1 MKIIT
6 NQQLIKRNK
15 QIGQITTVASLVIL
29 GLGLYLSFKSLYLT
43 WSFIALIAG
52 FILSQFGIYYGARWG
67 RSPRPDEQIDAAL
80 KGLDNKYTIY
90 HYKTPVSHLLI
101 GPGGAFLLAV
111 YNQPGTISYDSD
123 KKRWRQ
129 KGGNLYMKI
138 FAQEGLGR
146 PEMDVQNQFEK
157 LNKYFSKKFD
167 SPDEI
172 KVEPV
177 IVFTNEKAIVDQDE
191 SPIAAV
197 TSKKLKDYIRR
208 KAKQNSLDVDL
219 LSTIEQQLSPE

>member
-6 NQQLIKRNK
+6 NQQLINRNK
-15 QIGQITTVASLVIL
+15 KIGQITTVASLVVL

-43 WSFIALIAG
+43 WSFIALVAG

-80 KGLDNKYTIY
+80 KGLDNRYTIY
-90 HYKTPVSHLLI
+90 HYKTPVPHLLI
-101 GPGGAFLLAV
+101 GPGGAFLLAA
-111 YNQPGTISYDSD
+111 YNQPGTISYDSS
-123 KKRWRQ
+123 KNRWKQ

-146 PEMDVQNQFEK
+146 PELDVQNQFEK
-157 LNKYFSKKFD
+157 LNKYFSKKLD
-167 SPDEI
+167 ISDDI
-172 KVEPV
+172 NVEPV
-177 IVFTNEKAIVDQDE
+177 IVFTNEKADINQDE

-197 TSKKLKDYIRR
+197 PAKKLKDYIRR
-208 KAKQNSLDVDL
+208 KAKQTPVDVEL
-219 LSTIEQQLSPE
+219 LSSVERQLPPE

>member
-6 NQQLIKRNK
+6 NQKLINRNK
-15 QIGQITTVASLVIL
+15 KIGQITTVASLVVL

-43 WSFIALIAG
+43 WSFIALVVG

-80 KGLDNKYTIY
+80 KGLDNRYTIY
-90 HYKTPVSHLLI
+90 HFKTPVPHLLV
-101 GPGGAFLLAV
+101 GPGGAFLLAA
-111 YNQPGTISYDSD
+111 YNQPGTISYDSN
-123 KKRWRQ
+123 KNRWRQ

-146 PEMDVQNQFEK
+146 PELDVQNQFEK
-157 LNKYFSKKFD
+157 LNKYFTKKLD
-167 SPDEI
+167 ISDDI
-172 KVEPV
+172 NVEPV
-177 IVFTNEKAIVDQDE
+177 MVFTNEKAVIDQNE

-197 TSKKLKDYIRR
+197 PAKKLKDYIRR
-208 KAKQNSLDVDL
+208 KAKQTPVDGEL
-219 LSTIEQQLSPE
+219 LSTIERQLPQE